1 MPSLSDE
8 LEPSVFTSTSRS
20 AQCARM
26 LLATTLCA
34 SALSPPTARGAPPL
48 KEVPGNSFS
57 RSPRSTESRWTPAW
71 ALRQSPFAEVK
82 EAAATRSL
90 DGARSASIPGAAVA
104 GPHALSNA
112 NEIGSLAPLGSLAE
126 RWATTP
132 GWMATARNLRRD
144 GLPLFRLGHN
154 SPMLLS
160 VGVNRRGMPSIF
172 FVRKF
177 AH

>member
-1 MPSLSDE
+1 MPSLPDE
-8 LEPSVFTSTSRS
+8 LEPSLFTSTSRT

-26 LLATTLCA
+26 LLATTVCA

-57 RSPRSTESRWTPAW
+57 RSTHPTEFRWTAAW
-71 ALRQSPFAEVK
+71 ALRQSPFAEGK
-82 EAAATRSL
+82 EPAAARSL
-90 DGARSASIPGAAVA
+90 DGARLASVA
-104 GPHALSNA
+104 GPHTLSNP

-144 GLPLFRLGHN
+144 GLPLFRLGHD

-160 VGVNRRGMPSIF
+160 VGVNRRGIPSIF